1 MTTRVGVWLAAFV
14 VSALTV
20 GLMVLFALVG
30 SVYATDSEVIDPQTI
45 DFALLLTAGGIPI
58 AGAIVSS
65 ILEVAKRLPLVPGHE
80 SVFSMIVDA
89 VLIGIAF
96 SQTGAELNVASAFFT
111 FMAWVN
117 LAGFTSAFYDKA
129 LKPSGVAGTLSGES
143 KG

>member
-1 MTTRVGVWLAAFV
+1 MKRIRIIGVALVLAA
-14 VSALTV
+14 SA
-20 GLMVLFALVG
+20 MSLFAGLVL
-30 SVYATDSEVIDPQTI
+30 ATDSQVVDPATI

-58 AGAIVSS
+58 AAAIVFS

-80 SVFSMIVDA
+80 SVFSMLIDA
-89 VLIGIAF
+89 VLIAIAF
-96 SQTGAELNVASAFFT
+96 SQTGAQLTVASGFFT

-129 LKPSGVAGTLSGES
+129 LKPSGAAAALSG

>member
-1 MTTRVGVWLAAFV
+1 MRRVRILGLALVLAA
-14 VSALTV
+14 SA
-20 GLMVLFALVG
+20 MSLFAGIVLAQSVG
-30 SVYATDSEVIDPQTI
+30 GEVVDPTTI

-65 ILEVAKRLPLVPGHE
+65 ILEVAKRLPLVPGNE
-80 SVFSMIVDA
+80 SAFSMLIDA
-89 VLIGIAF
+89 VLIVIAF

-129 LKPSGVAGTLSGES
+129 LKPSGVAGTLSGT
-143 KG
+143 GN

>member
-1 MTTRVGVWLAAFV
+1 MARNIKIVGVALLLAA
-14 VSALTV
+14 SAMSLLA
-20 GLMVLFALVG
+20 GIVL
-30 SVYATDSEVIDPQTI
+30 ATTSEVVDPQTI

-89 VLIGIAF
+89 VLIAIAF
-96 SQTGAELNVASAFFT
+96 NQTGAQLTVASGFLT

-129 LKPSGVAGTLSGES
+129 LKPSGVAASLSGTS
-143 KG
+143 K